1 MNSEEV
7 YSIRTKLGETQEAFA
22 KLSGVSVRTI
32 QNWEAGSAIPKSK
45 HAFLRNL
52 LVIERQ
58 NDMVNEPPEV
68 YEKNNMVQNLQI
80 HHCFVAED
88 DAMNGGKLY
97 DTPKN
102 AMLFADEV
110 ERQDW
115 AKEYKNAQYGWV
127 IIHKKTTLFKDI
139 TKIDLKS
146 GDITCS
152 SRSGLPHHQD
162 FVLKSKDVK
171 QLFKVVKRSF

>member
-7 YSIRTKLGETQEAFA
+7 YFIRTKLGETQEVFA
-22 KLSGVSVRTI
+22 KSVGVSIRTV

-52 LVIERQ
+52 LLIEKQ
-58 NDMVNEPPEV
+58 NDIVNEPSEV
-68 YEKNNMVQNLQI
+68 YGKNNIVQNLQV

-88 DAMNGGKLY
+88 DSMNGGKLC

-102 AMLFADEV
+102 AILFADEV
-110 ERQDW
+110 DRKDW
-115 AKEYKNAQYGWV
+115 AKEYKNSQYGWI
-127 IIHKKTTLFKDI
+127 IIHKKITLFKDI
-139 TKIDLKS
+139 VNIDLKS
-146 GDITCS
+146 DDITCS
-152 SRSGLPHHQD
+152 SRSKLPHHQD